1 MDAQKPA
8 AKKRKL
14 TDRNL
19 PNAFLQ
25 TPEFSVDSQ
34 MYRDLLDME
43 RRLDWTMTRKRVEVQ
58 DALQRIAPPWQQGAE
73 GEAKVNPETG
83 EGIPAWQFRI
93 DGRLLEIP
101 NHRAKDR
108 VPPRKLS
115 ALVKQM
121 VVELD
126 RDMNLY
132 PEGNVVEWVRG
143 ANQPAMD
150 GFTIRRKGDTP
161 TKIRIILHLEQ
172 QPEQYKVHPELG
184 TLLGVKEDSRVG
196 VVQALW
202 NYIKVEG
209 LQDKVDRRMVRADA
223 HLRPIFGAESV
234 MFQQLPEL
242 VNRYLLPPD
251 PIILHYTLNPAIP
264 PPEKPGA
271 WDAEVKLDDSGLKSR
286 MSHAVVQMAAE
297 TAREL
302 AKLDD
307 EIAMHVQ
314 SLNNAHLKRTFLRAF
329 AEDPQQFIQTW
340 LASQSRDLET
350 MLASGPSDGATLG
363 KLRQWAGEVI
373 SSRDKTAVT
382 EEFRELEHDIELRR
396 QGLWRLH
403 IASEDY
409 HDILNKKK
417 ECEALDEA
425 EKLLPVDALGIVMIK
440 HGEEFGDESAFG
452 TSLMSMGRALCKV
465 ATLQETFAMTFE
477 DTFLASVFRMEDEI
491 KEYQAQRKKLES
503 RRLSY
508 DAAISK
514 LERMK
519 SNKKEKEKD
528 RKDAEDELANAKSR
542 YEETAEDV
550 RARMYA
556 IQENEVLQLRE
567 LTSFVH
573 LKVNFVEQYLEVLR
587 DVKANWVDEGPMH
600 MFTRETEVKPE
611 VSRFGSM
618 RSNKSRSKRSA
629 VSDESSS
636 DGESSEEEAQPRRRS
651 RGLSFSSKKSDVGSR
666 PPSRPPSR
674 PQSRAERKRTDST
687 VGANKDKEKLSV
699 AGWASSA
706 DKDKDNFATLRDN
719 DGGGDDSDASDGAS
733 SASKHRKGKS
743 SGSITSTSPVER
755 RLSMRKASGKRV
767 VVALHDFAAGSTDE
781 LSFHAGDQIA
791 VVNEVLD
798 GWWMGELA
806 GKRGLFP
813 TTYTEVLSP
822 TPSAPPLPRRPP
834 AMTRGTGASAPP
846 HGRKRSTSSQHP
858 FGDHNIAAS
867 RRDTAPGDAE
877 EDEKERLI
885 GRPPSRPPLSR
896 RTTDQGLSSSPATK
910 KPPPPPPPR
919 RHGGSMHGSPVPPPI
934 PNRPLH
940 TKSSQSSSSSFLANE
955 DDLTHSPFDSPGD
968 AW

>member
-1 MDAQKPA
+1 MA
-8 AKKRKL
+8 
-14 TDRNL
+14 
-19 PNAFLQ
+19 
-25 TPEFSVDSQ
+25 
-34 MYRDLLDME
+34 
-43 RRLDWTMTRKRVEVQ
+43 
-58 DALQRIAPPWQQGAE
+58 G
-73 GEAKVNPETG
+73 
-83 EGIPAWQFRI
+83 
-93 DGRLLEIP
+93 
-101 NHRAKDR
+101 
-108 VPPRKLS
+108 
-115 ALVKQM
+115 KQ
-121 VVELD
+121 
-126 RDMNLY
+126 
-132 PEGNVVEWVRG
+132 
-143 ANQPAMD
+143 
-150 GFTIRRKGDTP
+150 
-161 TKIRIILHLEQ
+161 
-172 QPEQYKVHPELG
+172 
-184 TLLGVKEDSRVG
+184 
-196 VVQALW
+196 
-202 NYIKVEG
+202 
-209 LQDKVDRRMVRADA
+209 
-223 HLRPIFGAESV
+223 
-234 MFQQLPEL
+234 
-242 VNRYLLPPD
+242 
-251 PIILHYTLNPAIP
+251 
-264 PPEKPGA
+264 
-271 WDAEVKLDDSGLKSR
+271 
-286 MSHAVVQMAAE
+286 
-297 TAREL
+297 
-302 AKLDD
+302 
-307 EIAMHVQ
+307 
-314 SLNNAHLKRTFLRAF
+314 
-329 AEDPQQFIQTW
+329 
-340 LASQSRDLET
+340 
-350 MLASGPSDGATLG
+350 LG

-587 DVKANWVDEGPMH
+587 DVKANWVDEATVKHLELSRPRGPMH

-687 VGANKDKEKLSV
+687 VGASDKEKDKDKDKEKVEKSSRKLSV

-706 DKDKDNFATLRDN
+706 VSVVGSVASRGKKDKDKDNFATLRDN

-733 SASKHRKGKS
+733 SAVSHSSRKSKHRKGKS

-846 HGRKRSTSSQHP
+846 VLSGVGEHGRKRSTSSRAYEMSSSDEEHP

-867 RRDTAPGDAE
+867 RSPLFGQFTGDTAPGDAE

-885 GRPPSRPPLSR
+885 GRPPSFDATPAAPAAAARGFNARQSGAPAYTKPAAAYEIVAVEFELVLS
-896 RTTDQGLSSSPATK
+896 
-910 KPPPPPPPR
+910 
-919 RHGGSMHGSPVPPPI
+919 GGCRAH
-934 PNRPLH
+934 
-940 TKSSQSSSSSFLANE
+940 E
-955 DDLTHSPFDSPGD
+955 E
-968 AW
+968 